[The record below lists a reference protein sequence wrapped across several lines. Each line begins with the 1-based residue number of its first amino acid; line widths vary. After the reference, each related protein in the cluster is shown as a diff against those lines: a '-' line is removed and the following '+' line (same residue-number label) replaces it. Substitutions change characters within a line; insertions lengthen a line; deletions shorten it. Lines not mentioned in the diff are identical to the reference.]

1 MSTGGNMKGVNPTRI
16 LVIGFI
22 LVLFGFVGPFLMVLD
37 ILPKTFFLSFLSYG
51 SSVGGLFMGIIG
63 TASMVRIKRQE
74 KNPDSIIEIGDK

>member
-1 MSTGGNMKGVNPTRI
+1 MSTGGKMKGVNPTRI

>member
-1 MSTGGNMKGVNPTRI
+1 MKGVNPTRI